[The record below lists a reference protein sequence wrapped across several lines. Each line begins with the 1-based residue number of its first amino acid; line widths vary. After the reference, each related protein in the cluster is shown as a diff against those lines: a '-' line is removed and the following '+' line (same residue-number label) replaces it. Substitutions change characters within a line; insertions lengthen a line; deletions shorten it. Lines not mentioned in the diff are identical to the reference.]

1 MANWVKFLLAGA
13 LLLLP
18 ALSGCSSSPDSPSK
32 DDGHTIFVTAWT
44 NQSDSRVTALLTAIG
59 PPKDG
64 KDTYQGHVQ
73 YTMEAGTSKQDTRAF
88 PCQTDMVRVD
98 VEIASGSLDKKK
110 SFSDVPCGVGGD
122 IFTNVQLTV
131 DPSYS
136 IALEWN

>member
-1 MANWVKFLLAGA
+1 LVAPAGLV

-18 ALSGCSSSPDSPSK
+18 LALSGCSSSTSSSSQ
-32 DDGHTIFVTAWT
+32 DDAHTIFVTAWT

-73 YTMEAGTSKQDTRAF
+73 YTMEAGTSQQYSKAF
-88 PCQTDMVRVD
+88 PCQPDMVRVD

-110 SFSDVPCGVGGD
+110 SFPDVPCGVGSD
-122 IFTNVQLTV
+122 LFTNLELTV
-131 DPSYS
+131 DPAYN
-136 IALEWN
+136 ITVTWN